1 MTAPAPA
8 TGPSPGPRP
17 APTASESPT
26 IANLRDDLQRLG
38 IARPLAAPLRV
49 VLRVNHLYYLSA
61 SRALRVVAIVGGLLV
76 TCGLVA
82 LAVPLARK
90 ADEGGPH
97 EMYDEEP
104 LGPHGGT
111 PASVNGSAALFLFFL
126 VGAILVLLLHSV
138 PALNRQV
145 RLGREQAPVVVIAR
159 AIHACAQAYRTR
171 GQRQAHQRRRLA
183 RRLARVATEIQG
195 MHRAR
200 RSLPAALP
208 RYRHRR
214 RRIKQHQRTVVG
226 ALQEA
231 EYRIDS
237 DGDAALPDIA
247 DLLLTIAER
256 YTAGRIGA
264 LLDEKQLAGVQ
275 PIPDREVWRV
285 VTAVVL
291 SMAASF
297 AVALIGLP
305 DDAVGPVIVGVS
317 ILAFVLVY
325 GRDVRRALDILGV
338 LHGP

>member
-1 MTAPAPA
+1 MSTTPTP
-8 TGPSPGPRP
+8 PS
-17 APTASESPT
+17 ADPTPTDSPT
-26 IANLRDDLQRLG
+26 ITHLRDDLHHLG
-38 IARPLAAPLRV
+38 ITRPIPALLRV
-49 VLRVNHLYYLSA
+49 ALRINHLHYLGA
-61 SRALRVVAIVGGLLV
+61 SRALRIVAVLGVLLSVGGL
-76 TCGLVA
+76 VA
-82 LAVPLARK
+82 IAVPLAR
-90 ADEGGPH
+90 ESETG
-97 EMYDEEP
+97 ERFTLYDQETDSTYE
-104 LGPHGGT
+104 T
-111 PASVNGSAALFLFFL
+111 TANASGAIFLFLL
-126 VGAILVLLLHSV
+126 GGLLLLLLLRAI

-145 RLGREQAPVVVIAR
+145 RLGREQAPTVALTR

-171 GQRQAHQRRRLA
+171 GRRQAHQRRRLA

-200 RSLPAALP
+200 RALPASLP

-231 EYRIDS
+231 EFRIDS

-264 LLDEKQLAGVQ
+264 LLDEARLAGVQ

>member
-1 MTAPAPA
+1 P
-8 TGPSPGPRP
+8 GPS
-17 APTASESPT
+17 PTASESPT
-26 IANLRDDLQRLG
+26 IAKLRDDLQRLG

-61 SRALRVVAIVGGLLV
+61 SRALRVVAIVGGLLGA
-76 TCGLVA
+76 CGLVA
-82 LAVPLARK
+82 LAIPLARK

-97 EMYDEEP
+97 VMYNEEP
-104 LGPHGGT
+104 GGPHA
-111 PASVNGSAALFLFFL
+111 ASVNGSAALLLFFL
-126 VGAILVLLLHSV
+126 VGAILALLLHSV
-138 PALNRQV
+138 PVLNRQV

-159 AIHACAQAYRTR
+159 AIHACATAYRTR
-171 GQRQAHQRRRLA
+171 GQRQAHQRQRLA

-200 RSLPAALP
+200 RTLPASLP

-264 LLDEKQLAGVQ
+264 LLDEAQLAGVQ